1 MRLAATQMKFG
12 LLFSAAALL
21 AACAGT
27 STSEDTASTDDAL
40 TTVCGAS
47 TTGAVQG
54 YDVSTYQGAF
64 DWSTHKVAFGAAR
77 ISDGTGTI
85 DDTFAGN
92 WSGMKAQGILRSAYQ
107 FFEPGEDEVAQ
118 ANLVIA
124 KVGMLGEG
132 DLPVMLDIEVTGSQT
147 PATIQTKAKHWLE
160 LVEAGTGKTPFVYSY
175 ASFLQ
180 DNLGSGFGKY
190 PLWIAGYGES
200 CPSVPSGWTNW
211 VIWQYSDGSGSL
223 DHDVFNGP
231 LTTLQAT
238 YGAALETDAGSIS
251 ESDAGK
257 KSDAAV
263 TPHSTVDAGEEEP
276 PPALA
281 PLAPDASGN
290 DGGCAMTPAS
300 NSRSHDSGIFFVAML
315 GLAIAK
321 LRRRR

>member
-1 MRLAATQMKFG
+1 MRTLATPMKLG
-12 LLFSAAALL
+12 LLFSSAAMLV
-21 AACAGT
+21 ACAGH
-27 STSEDTASTDDAL
+27 STPGEETGSTDDAL

-64 DWSTHKVAFGAAR
+64 DWATHKVAFGAAR

-85 DDTFAGN
+85 DDQFDGN

-107 FFEPGEDEVAQ
+107 FFEPSEDEVAQ
-118 ANLVIA
+118 ANLVIS
-124 KVGMLGEG
+124 KVGKLGEG

-223 DHDVFNGP
+223 DHDVFNGS
-231 LTTLQAT
+231 LTTLQNA
-238 YGAALETDAGSIS
+238 YGGALVTDGGAPKNDGGT
-251 ESDAGK
+251 E
-257 KSDAAV
+257 KSDASV
-263 TPHSTVDAGEEEP
+263 NEIVDAGEAIA

-281 PLAPDASGN
+281 PAPPDPSADNG
-290 DGGCAMTPAS
+290 GGCTMTPSS
-300 NSRSHDSGIFFVAML
+300 NSDSRGSEFFVIAMV
-315 GLAIAK
+315 GIAIAK